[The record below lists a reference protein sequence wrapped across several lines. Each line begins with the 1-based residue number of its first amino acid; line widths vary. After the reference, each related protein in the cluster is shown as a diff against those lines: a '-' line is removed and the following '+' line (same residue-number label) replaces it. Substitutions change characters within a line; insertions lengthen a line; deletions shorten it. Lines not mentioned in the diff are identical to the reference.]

1 MAESQD
7 LYLNCMHSYLQI
19 DSAMSLTSLSSV
31 YLKNEVNR
39 FFQLNGKVTVNLTLS
54 LLESQYTKSEIVKRD
69 IQRKMI
75 EVIQVRPNPITYS
88 LCPQLRQSQFL
99 TFWGPESNSIIYYS
113 FEKRKVA

>member
-88 LCPQLRQSQFL
+88 LCSQKQSIFDLFRAREQLYYL
-99 TFWGPESNSIIYYS
+99 YYS

>member
-1 MAESQD
+1 
-7 LYLNCMHSYLQI
+7 MHSYLQI

-75 EVIQVRPNPITYS
+75 EVIQVRPNPITFS
-88 LCPQLRQSQFL
+88 LCSQTQSIFDLLGAREQF
-99 TFWGPESNSIIYYS
+99 YYL
-113 FEKRKVA
+113 